1 MRADALLREK
11 GTTLLITLVTLSALS
26 LMTAAAARRI
36 LPRLPM
42 AYQNAAWE
50 EARLAAEA
58 GIDMAMND
66 LINNVA
72 GPDTNF
78 WVGWKQNASDDG
90 SGNLAAAPPPAL
102 LDPVGL
108 VLNLLALTPLA
119 PPPVPVGTAPSP
131 LARPRP
137 VRPAPAGP
145 ATSVTATVPI
155 FVNNL
160 QVSTP
165 TGIPTELDVK
175 LWALSTGTGHLPWFR
190 IRSIGTCALP
200 PVAYKVPE
208 PLDAA
213 FRRLSLR
220 NERPT
225 LLNDKS
231 GDPGTI
237 PVPNVSRVAEVLVE
251 PIRPFELAL
260 WGVHSVRM
268 GMFGGWIVDSY
279 DSTNP
284 AKSNAGAYPGRDS
297 PNAQMNGD
305 VACSLMRP
313 PDDLY
318 GTLISVNGSV
328 VQGAVATNGGD
339 DPDTPQHENVF
350 GADSLDQSRIRDDFS
365 RTMNPVQLPA
375 GAFQTAP
382 ADSIFQS
389 GPVNA
394 PTQYLVSGNL
404 TSLQIKAPGPG
415 INGLIVIAIDGDL
428 ILAGPLIVPPSVTAV
443 FYIRGNISFSD
454 NVNSGP
460 WNSNQP
466 SHLLIF
472 GECDTATHQ
481 RLDVHGNVS
490 VCAAFYGPKC
500 DITMDGAVDWCG
512 SIAGYD
518 FQVNGSG
525 NGGIHYD
532 ESLAVLGPPISF
544 RIVRYIEDVRE

>member
-1 MRADALLREK
+1 MSASAFSSRK

-66 LINNVA
+66 LIKNVA

-78 WVGWKQNASDDG
+78 WVGWKQNAADDG

-102 LDPVGL
+102 LNPVGL
-108 VLNLLALTPLA
+108 ILSLLALTPLS
-119 PPPVPVGTAPSP
+119 PPPIPIGTAPLP
-131 LARPRP
+131 LAKPRP
-137 VRPAPAGP
+137 VRATLPGP
-145 ATSVTATVPI
+145 TTPVTAAVPI

-165 TGIPTELDVK
+165 SGIPTQLDVK
-175 LWALSTGTGHLPWFR
+175 LWALSTAAGYVPWFR

-200 PVAYKVPE
+200 PVAYKAPE
-208 PLDAA
+208 PLDAT
-213 FRRLSLR
+213 FRRLSLH

-237 PVPNVSRVAEVLVE
+237 PIPNVSRVAEVLVE

-260 WGVHSVRM
+260 WGAHSVRL

-305 VACSLMRP
+305 VACSQSRP

-318 GTLISVNGSV
+318 GTLVSVNGAV

-339 DPDTPQHENVF
+339 DPNTPQHENVF
-350 GADSLDQSRIRDDFS
+350 GAAALDQSRIRDDFA
-365 RTMNPVQLPA
+365 RTMNPVRLPV
-375 GAFQTAP
+375 GAFQSPPGNGIYVAGPVTAP
-382 ADSIFQS
+382 A
-389 GPVNA
+389 
-394 PTQYLVSGNL
+394 QYLVSGNL
-404 TSLQIKAPGPG
+404 TSLRIRGPG
-415 INGLIVIAIDGDL
+415 LGLNGLIVIAIDGDL
-428 ILAGPLIVPPSVTAV
+428 TLSRPLIIPPTVTAV
-443 FYIRGNISFSD
+443 LYVRGNISFSN

-481 RLDVHGNVS
+481 RLDAHGTIS
-490 VCAAFYGPKC
+490 ICAAFYGPKC
-500 DITMDGAVDWCG
+500 DITLDGTVDLCG
-512 SIAGYD
+512 TISGYE
-518 FQVNGSG
+518 FQVNASG

-532 ESLAVLGPPISF
+532 
-544 RIVRYIEDVRE
+544 